1 MARPS
6 EWAIEVAARDY
17 ARRFPA
23 CLSRIMNAFSLIII
37 EGVYA
42 DTNAV
47 PDDAQATW
55 WLCGY
60 LVTRDPQHWDTCGCG
75 DFHFGAARRR
85 LGADDQLHTCVDAS
99 DERFDEETDRA
110 RRRCKHIW
118 VIELLRFARLV
129 DLARANQLAAAVER
143 DLREVLDGAPPLPIE
158 DMRRLA
164 EGLPEG
170 DETGGL
176 AA

>member
-6 EWAIEVAARDY
+6 DWAIEVAARDY
-17 ARRFPA
+17 ATRYPQ
-23 CLSRIMNAFSLIII
+23 CLSRIMNAFSLIIVDGI
-37 EGVYA
+37 YA

-75 DFHFGAARRR
+75 DSFFGAARRR
-85 LGADDQLHTCVDAS
+85 LGPGEQLHTMPDAG
-99 DERFDEETDRA
+99 DERYDEETDRA
-110 RRRCKHIW
+110 LRRCKHQW
-118 VIELLRFARLV
+118 VLELLHFARLV
-129 DLARANQLAAAVER
+129 DLARANQLTRAVER
-143 DLREVLDGAPPLPIE
+143 DVRAILGAAPALPVEELRRPG
-158 DMRRLA
+158 
-164 EGLPEG
+164 EGLPDG
-170 DETGGL
+170 DAPDVR